1 VIAHAGPRTI
11 RALPRVSSL
20 GEIVAIAG
28 VALQYLSAW
37 ALLLL
42 ALVCAF
48 QLQRMKYEERVLFQ
62 VFPKYGDYMA
72 QTARLM
78 PGVY

>member
-1 VIAHAGPRTI
+1 LEPRREAARFPWKQPSRLRVLLQI
-11 RALPRVSSL
+11 R
-20 GEIVAIAG
+20 
-28 VALQYLSAW
+28 AW